1 MSIFSRFF
9 GKKQVQNRTVD
20 LENYFLPLQ
29 VAGGKTIVVTTKKS
43 ASLGVVF
50 ECVDVIKR
58 TLALVAPKIY
68 EQRPDG
74 KYPAPQ
80 HPLYNLINT
89 EPYTLYTATDYYGQM
104 IADYLLYGNAYAYI
118 QRTNGRI
125 TGLRRIEPEN
135 VEPYLMTIDDVEER
149 WYKVTDEK
157 EKRSTVVN
165 QRDMI
170 HLMDFNFDGIKGL
183 SRIQLK
189 RNTITD
195 AGQVQMYSTDMYKDG
210 VSISGYLESDLM
222 IGKEELDYLRRKFEE
237 QATSKNGGIAAL
249 PQGFK
254 YNALKYNLPF
264 ADAQIIEAKKFAV
277 EDIARI
283 FGVPLSLIGRS
294 DMADNKADSE
304 FNRFLSVTIAPLTI
318 LLENEHNRKL
328 FTQNERGRF
337 YIKFNLK
344 GLFRVDMLTRY
355 QAHQIALSHGFMNKD
370 EVRDVDGMNPIP
382 GGMGQVFFQ
391 MLNTIPLDQAMEY
404 HEYKDMNGK
413 DLSNDNDTD
422 NNDTED
428 I

>member
-1 MSIFSRFF
+1 MSIFSRIF
-9 GKKQVQNRTVD
+9 GRSTAQAQVRTVD
-20 LENYFLPLQ
+20 LENYFLPMQTL
-29 VAGGKTIVVTTKKS
+29 GGKNIIVTTKKS
-43 ASLGVVF
+43 ASLGIVF

-58 TLALVAPKIY
+58 TLSLVSPKIY

-80 HPLYNLINT
+80 HPLYTLVNT

-104 IADYLLYGNAYAYI
+104 IADYLLYGNAYAII
-118 QRTNGRI
+118 QRNGGRV
-125 TGLRRIEPEN
+125 TGLRRLEPEN
-135 VEPYLMTIDDVEER
+135 VEPYLMTIDGVEER
-149 WYKVTDEK
+149 WYKITDEK
-157 EKRSTVVN
+157 EKRSTVLN

-189 RNTITD
+189 KNTITE
-195 AGQVQMYSTDMYKDG
+195 AGQVQIYATDMYKSG
-210 VSISGYLESDLM
+210 VSVSGYLESDRM
-222 IGKEELDYLRRKFEE
+222 IGKDELDYLRRKFE
-237 QATSKNGGIAAL
+237 QQTTAANGGIAAL

-254 YNALKYNLPF
+254 YNPLKYNLPF
-264 ADAQIIEAKKFAV
+264 ADAEIIEAQKWGV
-277 EDIARI
+277 ENVARI

-294 DMADNKADSE
+294 DMADNKADAE

-328 FTQNERGRF
+328 FSQNERWRY

-370 EVRDVDGMNPIP
+370 EVRDVEGMNPIP
-382 GGMGQVFFQ
+382 GGMGQVYFQ

-404 HEYKDMNGK
+404 HEYKDMNGN
-413 DLSNDNDTD
+413 DLSNDNDDD
-422 NNDTED
+422 NNDT
-428 I
+428 